1 MTGVDPLPPSQSPA
15 CIHCGAAME
24 SAAERFCCHGCETAY
39 AIIHGAGLEKYYAER
54 ELPAPRPGGPVV
66 GWSAIPTIKCPD
78 GAEEVRL
85 QVDGLRCASCVWVLE
100 HVLERTPGVEHA
112 MVSYATGRASIRW
125 DPRRIDLSALATRI
139 AALGYRPRA
148 LGVETTPDHALLY
161 RLGVAAFAAI
171 WLMATY
177 EAQYAELWFKVPER
191 WATLFR
197 WLSLALA
204 TPVALWSAEPFYR
217 GAIAG
222 LKQKVLHMDLPISL
236 GIIITYLHGVVATLR
251 GTEGYLDSLGM
262 LVVLLLGGRMLEGR
276 GRRRAVDAAMSLA
289 ATAPH
294 TARRA
299 SGDQLETVPAE
310 SLAIGNLI
318 DVGAGEELAA
328 DGLVTE
334 GAGQVRMALLTG
346 EAEPV
351 AVAVGDRVVA
361 GTVLVDGALTVQVEA
376 VGRES
381 VIGRMAAEL
390 EQAADRGMRE
400 SVSDRIAP
408 WFTLGTLVMALL
420 TLAGW
425 WWLRGVE
432 TAVANTVAVL
442 VVACPCALALS
453 QPLAAAAGLGAAA
466 RRGLLFRNAD
476 ALLQVADVDVIALDK
491 TGTVTAG
498 QLAVVNA
505 DDATLRIAAGLERY
519 SAHPIARAIL
529 EEASARNIPLPR
541 GEDVREEAGVGMEG
555 RVDGR
560 QWTLRAGGPNEVLLA
575 SEYGEHFVV
584 RLGDVVREDAAATVA
599 ALEQDGVELALLTG
613 DHADVAQRIAALTG
627 LRTVESRIDPQ
638 GKAAWVRRMR
648 DSGKRVLF
656 AGDGLNDGPALASAD
671 VGIAMGTGAASSV
684 LVADGVIAEPALKP
698 LLGARRAARAC
709 HRAIRFNHAWS
720 IGYNVLAI
728 SAAALGFVNPL
739 VCAVLM
745 PLSSGFVIWG
755 SSRVERMVRK
765 EELAA

>member
-1 MTGVDPLPPSQSPA
+1 
-15 CIHCGAAME
+15 ME
-24 SAAERFCCHGCETAY
+24 SPAERFCCHGCETAY

-54 ELPAPRPGGPVV
+54 ELPAPRPGAPVV
-66 GWSAIPTIKCPD
+66 GWSAIPTTKCPD

-112 MVSYATGRASIRW
+112 MVSYATGRATIRW
-125 DPRRIDLSALATRI
+125 NPRRIDLSALATRI

-148 LGVETTPDHALLY
+148 LGVETAPDRALLY
-161 RLGVAAFAAI
+161 RIGVTAFAAF

-177 EAQYAELWFKVPER
+177 EAQYAELFFTVDEK

-222 LKQKVLHMDLPISL
+222 LKRKVLHMDLPISL
-236 GIIITYLHGVVATLR
+236 GIIITYVHGVVATLR

-289 ATAPH
+289 ATAPR

-299 SGDQLETVPAE
+299 TGDLLETVPAE
-310 SLAIGNLI
+310 SLGVGDLI
-318 DVGAGEELAA
+318 DVGSGEELAA
-328 DGLVTE
+328 DGVVTE

-351 AVAVGDRVVA
+351 AVATGDRVVA

-390 EQAADRGMRE
+390 EKAADRGMRE
-400 SVSDRIAP
+400 SVSDRVAP
-408 WFTLGTLVMALL
+408 WFTLGTLVVAVL

-425 WWLRGVE
+425 WWAKGVE
-432 TAVANTVAVL
+432 TAVAHTVAVL

-498 QLAVVNA
+498 QLTVVDA

-529 EEASARNIPLPR
+529 DEASARSIPLPR
-541 GEDVREEAGVGMEG
+541 GEEVHEEAGVGIEG

-560 QWTLRAGGPNEVLLA
+560 RWTLRAGGPTEVLLDG
-575 SEYGEHFVV
+575 EYGERHVL
-584 RLGDVVREDAAATVA
+584 RLGDVVRGDAATTVA
-599 ALEQDGVELALLTG
+599 ALRRDGVELALLSG
-613 DHADVAQRIAALTG
+613 DHADVAQRIAGLTG
-627 LRTVESRIDPQ
+627 LDIVVSRIDPQ
-638 GKAAWVRRMR
+638 GKAAWVQRMQ

-709 HRAIRFNHAWS
+709 HKAIRFNHAWS

-745 PLSSGFVIWG
+745 PVSSG
-755 SSRVERMVRK
+755 
-765 EELAA
+765 